1 MLSVNTILIPV
12 LGGFLFVKYSYLTRF
27 RSIRDNGYV
36 ILFKSAVVGLF
47 FYGISFMLW
56 RAAILDEN
64 ANPAIPE
71 WIHFLHD
78 FLGYP
83 ELLPAIFSLI
93 LMGFAI
99 ATVNYALDKDEMK
112 KRVIKQD
119 DDAFEVTILN
129 AYLDEK
135 YILVTLDN
143 GKVYA
148 GRVTD
153 TYFRVNDEIR
163 SILLA
168 PLFSGY
174 RQPDDLTLQLTIF
187 YGHIYRQIIR
197 QPEQFDVK
205 ISDFSVAIRYDHIIS
220 VSPFDPKT
228 YARFRELGGQAT

>member
-1 MLSVNTILIPV
+1 MLSLNTLLIPI

-47 FYGISFMLW
+47 FYGVSLFFW
-56 RAAILDEN
+56 RVAILDEK
-64 ANPAIPE
+64 ANPSIPE

-78 FLGYP
+78 FLVYP
-83 ELLPAIFSLI
+83 ELLPAIFSLFI
-93 LMGFAI
+93 MGFVTTAI
-99 ATVNYALDKDEMK
+99 NYALDKDEMK
-112 KRVIKQD
+112 KRVIRQD

-129 AYLDEK
+129 AYLNEK
-135 YILVTLDN
+135 YLLVTLDN

-148 GRVTD
+148 GKVTD

-163 SILLA
+163 SILIA
-168 PLFSGY
+168 PFFSGY
-174 RQPDDLTLQLTIF
+174 RNPDDLTLKLTTF
-187 YGHIYRQIIR
+187 YGHIYNQIIKH
-197 QPEQFDVK
+197 PEQFDVK

-228 YARFRELGGQAT
+228 YARFMELGKQTT